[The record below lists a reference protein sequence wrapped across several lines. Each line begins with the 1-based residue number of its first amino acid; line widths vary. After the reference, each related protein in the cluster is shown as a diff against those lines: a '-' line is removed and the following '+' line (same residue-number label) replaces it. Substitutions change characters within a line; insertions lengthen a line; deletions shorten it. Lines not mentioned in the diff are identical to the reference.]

1 MYKYISP
8 HDTCQPAKEHTEI
21 LEIKRETERAAFAPP
36 MTREPSRDL
45 HETAGIL
52 SKREPYSLFF
62 FFKSKSTRVCK
73 TDRSSVSGVF
83 DSSYPFVIIAMIY
96 IAHDFALACM

>member
-62 FFKSKSTRVCK
+62 FLNRNQLAFAKPTDPVCQVYLIVVTR
-73 TDRSSVSGVF
+73 
-83 DSSYPFVIIAMIY
+83 
-96 IAHDFALACM
+96 LL